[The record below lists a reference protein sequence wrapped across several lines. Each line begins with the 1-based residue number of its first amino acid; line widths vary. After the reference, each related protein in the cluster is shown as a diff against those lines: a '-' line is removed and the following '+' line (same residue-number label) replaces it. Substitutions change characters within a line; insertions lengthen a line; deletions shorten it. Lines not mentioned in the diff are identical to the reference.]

1 MGILSMVILL
11 IGIALVVAA
20 IIMYWF
26 QICFG
31 EANCLKRTRKNSII
45 LGLVGW
51 ALLIIVL
58 IPPIR

>member
-1 MGILSMVILL
+1 MGMLSMVLL
-11 IGIALVVAA
+11 IMGIALIVAG

-31 EANCLKRTRKNSII
+31 EANCLKRTRKTSIV

-51 ALLIIVL
+51 ALLIMVL